1 MTLFPHFMSL
11 SLETPITALGGL
23 PPKSEEK
30 LLKLGLGTVE
40 DVLMH
45 FPRRYEDRRM
55 TGYFPSAPAEEPVCI
70 IGLVTKTSHK
80 YLRNRRG
87 GSMFEAVIGPIG
99 ATGSLMEAEI
109 TCRWFNAYWV
119 KNSVRAGQKLAL
131 FGKIDQS
138 GKRLAMTHPDFEILP
153 DDPGEDDSIHFGRV
167 TPVYRAGE
175 GVAQRTL
182 RNLAWRALKAVNPY
196 AIPEFLPPNLHRLS
210 RFQALQAIHFPEA
223 PGLQYEARK
232 RIALSEF
239 YSLQMIV
246 GQRRAEFLRRP
257 GESHVAGHALLRDFI
272 NALPFDLTASQK
284 TVLREIEGDMAKP
297 LPMNRLLQGDVGSG
311 KTVVALCAALLAIEA
326 GYQVAFMAPTLI
338 LAEQHFLNCQRWLEP
353 LGLRVALR
361 TGEAREAES
370 AADAAFQ
377 SDLFR
382 EVKGGPPDLVIGT
395 HALFYDSGGRF
406 ERLGLV
412 VIDEQHKFGVEQR
425 ARLVER
431 GKQPDV
437 LVMTAT
443 PIPRTLALTL
453 YGDLDVST
461 IKERPA
467 ERGRIVTAVRGP
479 DKLPAITDFML
490 KELDAGR
497 QVYIVY
503 PLIDDSEKTEMKAAK
518 TEFENWRNQLAPNQV
533 GLLHGRLRPEEKAL
547 VMRGFREGATRVL
560 VATTVV
566 EVGVDVPNATVML
579 IENAERF
586 GLAQLHQLRGR
597 IGRGQHKSYCI
608 LLSSSEKPEALEK
621 LMALEKT
628 ADGFE
633 IAEADLQMRGMGD
646 ILGTAQSG
654 LPPLSFPYL
663 VSDAELMDTA
673 RQAAKRTLEEDPELR
688 RPENEVFRR
697 LAEHYQQK
705 NLLEG
710 G

>member
-1 MTLFPHFMSL
+1 MTVY
-11 SLETPITALGGL
+11 LETPITALGGL
-23 PPKSEEK
+23 PPKSEDK

-40 DVLMH
+40 NILTH
-45 FPRRYEDRRM
+45 YPRRWEDRRM
-55 TGYFPSAPAEEPVCI
+55 AGFFPTAAAEEPVCLI
-70 IGLVTKTSHK
+70 AQVTKTSHK

-87 GSMFEAVIGPIG
+87 QSMFEAALGPVEGSG
-99 ATGSLMEAEI
+99 ALLEAEI
-109 TCRWFNAYWV
+109 TARWFNAYWV

-131 FGKIDQS
+131 FGKLDMG
-138 GKRLAMTHPDFEILP
+138 GKRLTMTHPDFEILP
-153 DDPGEDDSIHFGRV
+153 EDPSEDDSIHFGRI

-182 RNLAWRALKAVNPY
+182 RGLAWRALQRIDPRD
-196 AIPEFLPPNLHRLS
+196 IPEFLPRGHHPLTRYE
-210 RFQALQAIHFPEA
+210 ALRHIHFPEA
-223 PGLQYEARK
+223 PGQQYEAR
-232 RIALSEF
+232 RRLALSEF

-257 GESHVAGHALLRDFI
+257 GESHVKGHNLVRDFV
-272 NALPFDLTASQK
+272 AGLPFELTGAQRK
-284 TVLREIEGDMAKP
+284 VLREIEADMARTI
-297 LPMNRLLQGDVGSG
+297 PMNRMLQGDVGSG
-311 KTVVALCAALLAIEA
+311 KTVVALCSMLLAVEAGFQAAL
-326 GYQVAFMAPTLI
+326 MAPTLI
-338 LAEQHFLNCQRWLEP
+338 LAEQHYLNCERWLRP

-361 TGEAREAES
+361 TGESREAES
-370 AADAAFQ
+370 APNAALQ
-377 SDLFR
+377 QDLFR
-382 EVKGGPPDLVIGT
+382 DEDGRPPDVVIGT

-425 ARLVER
+425 SRLVAR
-431 GKQPDV
+431 GRQPDV

-461 IKERPA
+461 ISERPA
-467 ERGRIVTAVRGP
+467 ERGKIVTAIRAP
-479 DKLPAITDFML
+479 DKLPAITDFMV
-490 KELDAGR
+490 KELEAGR

-503 PLIDDSEKTEMKAAK
+503 PLIDESEKTEMKAAK
-518 TEFENWRNQLAPNQV
+518 KEFESWQSLLAPHTC
-533 GLLHGRLRPEEKAL
+533 GLLHGRLRPEEKEQ
-547 VMRGFREGATRVL
+547 VMRDFREGRTRVL

-608 LLSSSEKPEALEK
+608 LLTTSDKPEALEK
-621 LMALEKT
+621 LTVLEKT
-628 ADGFE
+628 SDGFE
-633 IAEADLQMRGMGD
+633 IAEADLKLRGMGD

-663 VSDAELMDTA
+663 VADAKLMDTA
-673 RQAAKRTLEEDPELR
+673 REAARQTLEADPDLR
-688 RPENEVFRR
+688 APENEVFRR
-697 LAEHYQQK
+697 LAEHYQERS
-705 NLLEG
+705 LLEG